1 MKKSTHTVFDRMRA
15 LFLEVCQLRII
26 LILTV
31 LRMAHMAH
39 GAIRTAATAG
49 GFSPFFVASYF
60 HDDREAKEK
69 QTKCDEDG

>member
-1 MKKSTHTVFDRMRA
+1 MRA
-15 LFLEVCQLRII
+15 LFGGMAILR
-26 LILTV
+26 LIFFLTV